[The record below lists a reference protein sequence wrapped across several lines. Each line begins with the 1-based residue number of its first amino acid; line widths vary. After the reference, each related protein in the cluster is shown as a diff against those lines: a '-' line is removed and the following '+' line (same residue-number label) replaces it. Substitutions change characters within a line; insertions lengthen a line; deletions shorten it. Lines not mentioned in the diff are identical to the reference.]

1 MADATRFEKILVLAG
16 SRHWAEPVVTALR
29 QQNCNPTVV
38 ENLDE
43 AMLAIGTG
51 AFDAIISQSGDFLA
65 VERSLADMQTRLI
78 LDTIGEGVCLVNP
91 QGRIVWSN
99 ARMKHWKADAV
110 DRIRHVCVDAAGG
123 FAAAAAGRSATE
135 PLRVKK
141 YSITIDD
148 TQYFE
153 VVCSAVLDAAR
164 QFRYVVAICW
174 DATNSRRLQQ
184 KLDAIDLAGRELV
197 RLEGDAISR
206 LNVVE
211 RIRLLEDKI
220 IKFCRQLMHFDHF
233 NIRLVDRN
241 TNKLEPV
248 ISVGM
253 PEQAAMVELFAVP
266 EGNGISGYVAATGRS
281 YISPDVTRDPR
292 YVAGLDMA
300 HSSLTVPLMLHDR
313 TIGVFNIESNDYG
326 FFTEDDRQF
335 AEIFGR
341 YVAVALNILD
351 LLVVERY
358 TTSGRL
364 AEDLACEVA
373 GPLNDIAADIDQ
385 ISDEMISDGSV
396 QNRLANITANLKRIR
411 ASLKAVSQ
419 GQQILLGTDERARP
433 GENDLFLSGRR
444 ILVADDT
451 PVICDT
457 LRAVLKR
464 AGAHVDTAENGA
476 QACAFLAGEARYD
489 LVISDIRMPDHDG
502 YEIFHAAQQLG
513 HRPPVILMTAFGYDR
528 NHSIL
533 RARQDGLAAI
543 MLKPFTIKTLMR
555 AVAQALQIPRNFD

>member
-1 MADATRFEKILVLAG
+1 MPDGARFEKILVLAG
-16 SRHWAEPVVTALR
+16 STSWADPVVEALR
-29 QQNCNPTVV
+29 RQNCSPTVV
-38 ENLDE
+38 DSLDE
-43 AMLAIGTG
+43 AMLAIGSG
-51 AFDAIISQSGDFLA
+51 AFDAIISQSGDFMA

-99 ARMKHWKADAV
+99 ARMKHWKSDAV
-110 DRIRHVCVDAAGG
+110 DRIRHVCLDAVGA
-123 FAAAAAGRSATE
+123 FSASATHPSAAE
-135 PLRVKK
+135 PLRAKK

-148 TQYFE
+148 SQYFE
-153 VVCSAVLDAAR
+153 VACSAVLDVTR
-164 QFRYVVAICW
+164 RLRYVVAICW
-174 DATNSRRLQQ
+174 DETHSRRLQQ
-184 KLDAIDLAGRELV
+184 KLDAIDQAGRELV
-197 RLEGDAISR
+197 RLEGESISR

-211 RIRLLEDKI
+211 RIKLLEDKI

-233 NIRLVDRN
+233 NIRLVDKK

-248 ISVGM
+248 ISVGL
-253 PEQAAMVELFAVP
+253 PDQAAMVELFAVP
-266 EGNGISGYVAATGRS
+266 EGNGISGYVASTGRS

-292 YVAGLDMA
+292 YVPGLDMA

-313 TIGVFNIESNDYG
+313 TIGVFNIESHDYG
-326 FFTEDDRQF
+326 AFTEDDRQF

-373 GPLNDIAADIDQ
+373 GPLNDIAADIDKFA
-385 ISDEMISDGSV
+385 DEMIMQGDL
-396 QNRLANITANLKRIR
+396 QARLSNITANLNLIR

-419 GQQILLGTDERARP
+419 GQQILLGSSERPRP
-433 GENDLFLSGRR
+433 GDQDRFLAGKR
-444 ILVADDT
+444 ILVADDA
-451 PVICDT
+451 PGICDT
-457 LRAVLKR
+457 LRAVLR
-464 AGAHVDTAENGA
+464 RVGAHVDIAENGS

-489 LVISDIRMPDHDG
+489 LVISDIKMPDRDG
-502 YEIFHAAQQLG
+502 YEVFYTAQKLG
-513 HRPPVILMTAFGYDR
+513 HRPPVIFMTAFGYDR
-528 NHSIL
+528 NHSII

-555 AVAQALQIPRNFD
+555 AVAQALQIPRDAD

>member
-1 MADATRFEKILVLAG
+1 MPDAARFEKILVLAG
-16 SRHWAEPVVTALR
+16 STNWADPVVEALR
-29 QQNCNPTVV
+29 RQNCSPTVV
-38 ENLDE
+38 DSLDE
-43 AMLAIGTG
+43 AMLAIGSG
-51 AFDAIISQSGDFLA
+51 AFDAIISQSGDFMA

-99 ARMKHWKADAV
+99 ARMKHWKSDAV
-110 DRIRHVCVDAAGG
+110 DRIRHVCLDAVDAFTAS
-123 FAAAAAGRSATE
+123 AAHPSDAE
-135 PLRVKK
+135 PLRAKK

-148 TQYFE
+148 AQYFE
-153 VVCSAVLDAAR
+153 VVCSAVLDVTR
-164 QFRYVVAICW
+164 RLRYVVAICW
-174 DATNSRRLQQ
+174 DETHSRRLQQ
-184 KLDAIDLAGRELV
+184 KLDAIDQAGRELV
-197 RLEGDAISR
+197 RLEGESISR

-211 RIRLLEDKI
+211 RIKLLEDKI

-233 NIRLVDRN
+233 NIRLVDKK

-248 ISVGM
+248 ISVGL
-253 PEQAAMVELFAVP
+253 PDQAAMVELFAVP
-266 EGNGISGYVAATGRS
+266 EGNGISGYVASTGRS

-292 YVAGLDMA
+292 YVPGLDMA

-313 TIGVFNIESNDYG
+313 TIGVFNIESHDYG
-326 FFTEDDRQF
+326 AFTEDDRQF

-373 GPLNDIAADIDQ
+373 GPLNDIAADIDKFA
-385 ISDEMISDGSV
+385 DEMIMQGDL
-396 QNRLANITANLKRIR
+396 QARLSNITANLNLIR

-419 GQQILLGTDERARP
+419 GQQILLGSIERPRP
-433 GENDLFLSGRR
+433 GDQDRFLAGKR
-444 ILVADDT
+444 ILVADDA
-451 PVICDT
+451 PGICDT
-457 LRAVLKR
+457 LRAVLR
-464 AGAHVDTAENGA
+464 RVGAHVDIAENGS

-489 LVISDIRMPDHDG
+489 LVISDIKMPDRDG
-502 YEIFHAAQQLG
+502 YEVFYTAQKLG
-513 HRPPVILMTAFGYDR
+513 HRPPVIFMTAFGYDR
-528 NHSIL
+528 NHSII

-555 AVAQALQIPRNFD
+555 AVAQALQIPRDAD

>member
-1 MADATRFEKILVLAG
+1 MPDSARFENILILAG
-16 SRHWAEPVVTALR
+16 SSHWASPVVEALR
-29 QQNCNPTVV
+29 RQNCNPTVV
-38 ENLDE
+38 ESLDE
-43 AMLAIGTG
+43 AMLAIGSGT
-51 AFDAIISQSGDFLA
+51 FDAIVSQSGDFMA

-99 ARMKHWKADAV
+99 QRMRHWKVDAV
-110 DRIRHVCVDAAGG
+110 DRIRHVCLDAAGA
-123 FAAAAAGRSATE
+123 FAAAAVHTSSE
-135 PLRVKK
+135 PLRAKR
-141 YSITIDD
+141 YSLSIDD
-148 TQYFE
+148 TQFFE
-153 VVCSAVLDAAR
+153 VVCSAVLDAER
-164 QFRYVVAICW
+164 RFRHVVAICW

-184 KLDAIDLAGRELV
+184 KLDAIDQAGRELV
-197 RLEGDAISR
+197 RLEGEAISR

-233 NIRLVDRN
+233 NIRLLDKK

-253 PEQAAMVELFAVP
+253 PEQAAMVELFAAP

-281 YISPDVTRDPR
+281 YIAPDVTRDPR
-292 YVAGLDMA
+292 YVPGLDMA

-341 YVAVALNILD
+341 YVAIALNILD

-373 GPLNDIAADIDQ
+373 GPLNDIAADIDK
-385 ISDEMISDGSV
+385 IADEVIAEGHL
-396 QNRLANITANLKRIR
+396 QERLANITGNLNRIS

-419 GQQILLGTDERARP
+419 GQQILLGTGERPRQ
-433 GENDLFLSGRR
+433 GDHDLFLAGKR

-451 PVICDT
+451 ASICDT
-457 LRAVLKR
+457 IRLVFKR
-464 AGAHVDTAENGA
+464 AGAHVDVAENGSR
-476 QACAFLAGEARYD
+476 ACALLAGEGRYD
-489 LVISDIRMPDHDG
+489 LVISDIKMPGCDG
-502 YEIFHAAQQLG
+502 YEVFHAARRLGQQ
-513 HRPPVILMTAFGYDR
+513 PAVILMTGFGYDR
-528 NHSIL
+528 NHSII
-533 RARQDGLAAI
+533 RARQEGLAATL
-543 MLKPFTIKTLMR
+543 LKPFTVKTLMR
-555 AVAQALQIPRNFD
+555 AAAQALQLPQPSD

>member
-1 MADATRFEKILVLAG
+1 MPDTARFEKILILAG
-16 SRHWAEPVVTALR
+16 SSNWADPVVAALR
-29 QQNCNPTVV
+29 RQNCNPTVV
-38 ENLDE
+38 GSLDE
-43 AMLAIGTG
+43 AMHAIGSGT
-51 AFDAIISQSGDFLA
+51 FDAIVSQSGDFLA

-91 QGRIVWSN
+91 QGRIVWANS
-99 ARMKHWKADAV
+99 RMKHWKSDAI
-110 DRIRHVCVDAAGG
+110 DRIRHVCLDAVGA
-123 FAAAAAGRSATE
+123 FTAAAAAE
-135 PLRVKK
+135 PTAEPQRAKK

-153 VVCSAVLDAAR
+153 VVCSAVLDADR
-164 QFRYVVAICW
+164 RFRYVVAICW
-174 DATNSRRLQQ
+174 DATHSRRLQQ
-184 KLDAIDLAGRELV
+184 KLDAIDQAGRELV

-233 NIRLVDRN
+233 NIRLVDKN

-248 ISVGM
+248 ITVGM
-253 PEQAAMVELFAVP
+253 PDQAAMVELFAVP
-266 EGNGISGYVAATGRS
+266 EGNDISGYVAATGRS

-292 YVAGLDMA
+292 YVPGLDMA
-300 HSSLTVPLMLHDR
+300 NSSLTVPLMLHDR
-313 TIGVFNIESNDYG
+313 TIGVFNIESHEYG

-358 TTSGRL
+358 TTSDRL

-373 GPLNDIAADIDQ
+373 GPLNDIAADIDR
-385 ISDEMISDGSV
+385 IADEMIPQGDM
-396 QNRLANITANLKRIR
+396 QERLANITANLNRIS
-411 ASLKAVSQ
+411 ASLKAVSR
-419 GQQILLGTDERARP
+419 GQILLGGGEQSCVDDNAR
-433 GENDLFLSGRR
+433 FLAGKR

-451 PVICDT
+451 PGICDT
-457 LRAVLKR
+457 LRAVLRR
-464 AGAHVDTAENGA
+464 AGAHVDVAESGS
-476 QACAFLAGEARYD
+476 QACAFLAGEARFD
-489 LVISDIRMPDHDG
+489 LVISDIRMPDRDG
-502 YEIFHAAQQLG
+502 YEIFYTAQRLG
-513 HRPPVILMTAFGYDR
+513 HRPPVIFMTAFGYDR
-528 NHSIL
+528 NHSII

-543 MLKPFTIKTLMR
+543 MLKPFTIKNLMR
-555 AVAQALQIPRNFD
+555 VIAQTLQIPHNLG

>member
-1 MADATRFEKILVLAG
+1 MPDGARFEKILVLAG
-16 SRHWAEPVVTALR
+16 STSWADPVVEALR
-29 QQNCNPTVV
+29 RQNCSPTVV
-38 ENLDE
+38 DSLDE
-43 AMLAIGTG
+43 AMLAIGSG
-51 AFDAIISQSGDFLA
+51 AFDAIISQSGDFMA

-99 ARMKHWKADAV
+99 ARMKHWKSDAV
-110 DRIRHVCVDAAGG
+110 DRIRHVCLDAVGA
-123 FAAAAAGRSATE
+123 FSASATHPSAAE
-135 PLRVKK
+135 PLRAKK

-148 TQYFE
+148 SQYFE
-153 VVCSAVLDAAR
+153 VACSAVLDVTR
-164 QFRYVVAICW
+164 RLRYVVAICW
-174 DATNSRRLQQ
+174 DETHSRRLQQ
-184 KLDAIDLAGRELV
+184 KLDAIDQAGRELV
-197 RLEGDAISR
+197 RLEGESISR

-211 RIRLLEDKI
+211 RIKLLEDKI

-233 NIRLVDRN
+233 NIRLVDKK

-248 ISVGM
+248 ISVGL
-253 PEQAAMVELFAVP
+253 PDKAAMVELFAVP
-266 EGNGISGYVAATGRS
+266 EGNGISGYVASTGRS

-292 YVAGLDMA
+292 YVPGLDMA

-313 TIGVFNIESNDYG
+313 TIGVFNIESHDYG
-326 FFTEDDRQF
+326 AFTEDDRQF

-373 GPLNDIAADIDQ
+373 GPLNDIAADIDK
-385 ISDEMISDGSV
+385 IADEMILQGDL
-396 QNRLANITANLKRIR
+396 QARLSNITANLNLIR

-419 GQQILLGTDERARP
+419 GQQILLGSGERPRP
-433 GENDLFLSGRR
+433 GDQDRFLAGKR
-444 ILVADDT
+444 ILVADDA
-451 PVICDT
+451 PGICDT
-457 LRAVLKR
+457 LRAVLR
-464 AGAHVDTAENGA
+464 RVGAHVDIAENGS
-476 QACAFLAGEARYD
+476 QACALLAGEARYD
-489 LVISDIRMPDHDG
+489 LVISDIKMPDRDG
-502 YEIFHAAQQLG
+502 YEIFYTAQRLG
-513 HRPPVILMTAFGYDR
+513 HRPPVIFMTAFGYDR
-528 NHSIL
+528 NHSII

-555 AVAQALQIPRNFD
+555 VVAQALQIPRDAD